1 MAKPSDKSPE
11 MESAID
17 AAAKVMGFRPRRAS
31 IEGNVCVTC
40 GAKAPPES
48 FKDALSVKEYS
59 ISGMCQSCQDGVF
72 KEPDEEPIHPDD
84 PLYDEPT
91 F

>member
-1 MAKPSDKSPE
+1 MVKPSEKSYSMAKALDNLT
-11 MESAID
+11 ESMFGR
-17 AAAKVMGFRPRRAS
+17 KRTTS
-31 IEGNVCVTC
+31 IEGDICATC

-48 FKDALSVKEYS
+48 FTDALSKKEYT
-59 ISGMCQSCQDGVF
+59 ISGMCQKCQDGVF

-84 PLYDEPT
+84 PLYDEPA